1 MTNPDRRKF
10 IGTAAATTAF
20 TIVPRHVLGGPGVV
34 APSDKITLAHIGV
47 GTQGLREMLPLLQL
61 PEIQIVSV
69 CDPNKDAVGYR
80 DWSKDGILNSI
91 RRTIGKPDWRAGTEG
106 TIPGGRDVGKDV
118 VETYYA
124 NNRGTEKFKGC
135 SSYADYRE
143 LLDKEKDVN
152 AVKIMTPDHLHG
164 VISIAAMKKGKH
176 IITTPIEHHAVLH
189 TCHYLERFGFTTTYL
204 PVDHYGRVDPAEV
217 ERALTDQTILV
228 SVMYANNEVG
238 TIEPIAEIGRIC
250 RARKIAF
257 HVDAVQAGG
266 ALPIDVAALNVD
278 LLSLSA
284 HKFYGPKGVGM
295 LYARQGVRLLPQL
308 QGGSQERGK
317 RAGTENVAGIVG
329 AATALRL
336 AYEDLPETQPRI
348 QALRDRLIA
357 GVLAIP
363 GSELS
368 GHPSERLP
376 NNASFV
382 FAGIEGES
390 ILLSLDLLGFA
401 ASTGSACTS
410 GSVDP
415 SHVLLAMGFSNEQAH
430 GSLRLTLGKGNTEED
445 VEHFLVALPGILE
458 KLREYHV
465 V

>member
-1 MTNPDRRKF
+1 MIPYL
-10 IGTAAATTAF
+10 TTEYGNASSIY
-20 TIVPRHVLGGPGVV
+20 TLGRHAMQAIDGAREEV
-34 APSDKITLAHIGV
+34 A
-47 GTQGLREMLPLLQL
+47 
-61 PEIQIVSV
+61 
-69 CDPNKDAVGYR
+69 
-80 DWSKDGILNSI
+80 GILNCRPSEI
-91 RRTIGKPDWRAGTEG
+91 IFT
-106 TIPGGRDVGKDV
+106 GGGSESDNL
-118 VETYYA
+118 A
-124 NNRGTEKFKGC
+124 LKGL
-135 SSYADYRE
+135 AFT
-143 LLDKEKDVN
+143 
-152 AVKIMTPDHLHG
+152 AQ
-164 VISIAAMKKGKH
+164 KKGNH

-189 TCHYLERFGFTTTYL
+189 TCHYLERFGFQTTYL
-204 PVDHYGRVDPAEV
+204 PVDGYGRVDPDEV
-217 ERALTDQTILV
+217 ARAITDRTILV

-250 RARKIAF
+250 RARKIPF

-266 ALPIDVAALNVD
+266 ALPLDVAALNVD
-278 LLSLSA
+278 LMSLSA

-336 AYEDLPETQPRI
+336 AYEDLPTAQPRT

-357 GVLAIP
+357 GVLEIP
-363 GSELS
+363 GSELT

-382 FAGIEGES
+382 FEGIEGES
-390 ILLSLDLLGFA
+390 ILLNLDLLGIA

-415 SHVLLAMGFSNEQAH
+415 SHVLLAMGFSAEKAR
-430 GSLRLTLGKGNTEED
+430 GSLRLTLGKENTAED
-445 VEHFLVALPGILE
+445 IETFLAALPGILE
-458 KLREYHV
+458 KLRAYQI
-465 V
+465 

>member
-1 MTNPDRRKF
+1 MPERIIYLDH
-10 IGTAAATTAF
+10 AATTALDRRVLDAMIPYL
-20 TIVPRHVLGGPGVV
+20 TTEYGNASSIYTLGRHAMQAIDGAREEV
-34 APSDKITLAHIGV
+34 A
-47 GTQGLREMLPLLQL
+47 
-61 PEIQIVSV
+61 
-69 CDPNKDAVGYR
+69 
-80 DWSKDGILNSI
+80 GILNCRPSEI
-91 RRTIGKPDWRAGTEG
+91 IFT
-106 TIPGGRDVGKDV
+106 GGGSESDNL
-118 VETYYA
+118 A
-124 NNRGTEKFKGC
+124 LKGL
-135 SSYADYRE
+135 AFT
-143 LLDKEKDVN
+143 
-152 AVKIMTPDHLHG
+152 AQ
-164 VISIAAMKKGKH
+164 KKGNH

-189 TCHYLERFGFTTTYL
+189 TCHYLERFGFQTTYL
-204 PVDHYGRVDPAEV
+204 PVDGYGRVDPDEV
-217 ERALTDQTILV
+217 ARAITDRTILV

-250 RARKIAF
+250 RARKIPF

-266 ALPIDVAALNVD
+266 ALPLDVAALNVD
-278 LLSLSA
+278 LMSLSA

-336 AYEDLPETQPRI
+336 AYEDLPTAQPRT

-357 GVLAIP
+357 GVLEIP
-363 GSELS
+363 GSELT

-382 FAGIEGES
+382 FEGIEGES
-390 ILLSLDLLGFA
+390 ILLNLDLLGIA

-415 SHVLLAMGFSNEQAH
+415 SHVLLAMGFSAEKAR
-430 GSLRLTLGKGNTEED
+430 GSLRLTLGKENTAED
-445 VEHFLVALPGILE
+445 IETFLAALPGILE
-458 KLREYHV
+458 KLRAYQI
-465 V
+465 